1 MKTPE
6 EIIKTLTVHWTEK
19 SDEPY
24 YSKSQVLKA
33 IQSASSQ
40 IEDLTKEVEKLRKFK
55 EYVHDRLDKMGV
67 PSDPEPA
74 NNVSHGCRI
83 EGRLNFI
90 KATTDDLLKRSF
102 NREDNLKSENKK
114 LTKEVE
120 RLRNDLLDALDLKQG
135 KGPTALSMLKS
146 EKDRYL
152 EALEGLIK
160 RCEDSNI
167 FTAQPEY
174 SAAKAA
180 LHPLVKPER
189 KCPNCGSTKIIM
201 FTSDDDTC
209 QNCHKIL
216 PGE

>member
-6 EIIKTLTVHWTEK
+6 ADIEK
-19 SDEPY
+19 RIAWIDERCPLGIAKDY
-24 YSKSQVLKA
+24 ILFQFKDYASH
-33 IQSASSQ
+33 ASSQ

-55 EYVHDRLDKMGV
+55 KYVHDRLDKMGV

-120 RLRNDLLDALDLKQG
+120 RLKAELKHDQKYITVRPPEWHYWKSVAEIL
-135 KGPTALSMLKS
+135 KG
-146 EKDRYL
+146 ERDRYR
-152 EALEGLIK
+152 EALEEIK
-160 RCEDSNI
+160 TKLDNHLPHS
-167 FTAQPEY
+167 Y
-174 SAAKAA
+174 SLLGEEIYKIIVSA
-180 LHPLVKPER
+180 LHPLVKE
-189 KCPNCGSTKIIM
+189 
-201 FTSDDDTC
+201 
-209 QNCHKIL
+209 
-216 PGE
+216 GESK